1 MTYNIVEARMQFFA
15 GPKLRPIVWRVMLG
29 ASPSRVVG
37 TFNRG
42 FSYRY
47 FEAPDKDGYAGEMSA
62 LQRAKP

>member
-1 MTYNIVEARMQFFA
+1 MQFFA
-15 GPKLRPIVWRVMLG
+15 GPKLRPIVWQVALG

-42 FSYRY
+42 FLYRY
-47 FEAPDKDGYAGEMSA
+47 FEVPDKEGYAAGDTTT